1 VEYFHGPHPASPRYR
16 GNKNVALIFK
26 GGNMRIVSAAVL
38 AAIVLSG
45 TAMAATTVT
54 VTYTEPSQT
63 VGGSPI
69 TNLKETAIFWKQ
81 DAKAEVK
88 LVIPASKPAGGG
100 AVSRVITVADPPVC
114 GLTTITVS
122 ATATATTGD
131 ESARA
136 TPVSTTRDNSKSAE
150 CVKLKSPSNLTITIQ

>member
-1 VEYFHGPHPASPRYR
+1 
-16 GNKNVALIFK
+16 
-26 GGNMRIVSAAVL
+26 MRIVSAAVL

-63 VGGSPI
+63 VGGSPV

-88 LVIPASKPAGGG
+88 LVVPASKATGGG
-100 AVSRVITVADPPVC
+100 AVSKVITVADPPVC

-122 ATATATTGD
+122 ATATSLDGI
-131 ESARA
+131 ESDRA
-136 TPVSTTRDNSKSAE
+136 IPVSTTRDNSKTAA
-150 CVKLKSPSNLTITIQ
+150 CTKFKAPSNLTITIQ